1 MELRSI
7 TGVDRVFKANLN
19 QIDKAG
25 VYSDHHSNPAKEK
38 MEVEKEEVLHEIA
51 KTLGKYPPVK
61 EEARDAI
68 DLDSLKK
75 ELEEGGFQ
83 PDLESLAERLI
94 DVI

>member
-38 MEVEKEEVLHEIA
+38 MEVEKNDVLHEIA

-61 EEARDAI
+61 EGTLDAI
-68 DLDSLKK
+68 DLDSLKR
-75 ELEEGGFQ
+75 ELEEDSYQ
-83 PDLESLAERLI
+83 PDLESLADRLI
-94 DVI
+94 DLI